1 MTDGKEAG
9 VRETGEESGGSYTIQ
24 ALDTAISLLMLIA
37 DQPDLGLSDLS
48 RRLKAGKARVYRQ
61 LKTLEERGL
70 VVCAE
75 PNRTYR
81 LGPSA
86 LMLGAKASRQIDL
99 VAIARPFL
107 ARLGEQVHET
117 TQLRVPDGEETVCVA
132 SWEPARELRVQA
144 FIGRRR
150 PLYAGSSK
158 VILAHLPEPERSKI
172 LARKRT
178 RITDNTIVDLDQ
190 LKAALERITR
200 LGFGVSHGE
209 INADLVSVTAPIFKL
224 GGIIAGAINI
234 AAPAGRMK
242 AEQLE
247 LAIRLVKS
255 AAADLTS
262 AIGGSSPESSVSS
275 QQ

>member
-1 MTDGKEAG
+1 MPKNNGG
-9 VRETGEESGGSYTIQ
+9 VVRDAGEEGGGGYTIQ

-48 RRLKAGKARVYRQ
+48 RRLEAGKARVYRQ

-99 VAIARPFL
+99 VTIARPFL
-107 ARLGEQVHET
+107 ARLGAQVQET
-117 TQLRVPDGEETVCVA
+117 TQLRVLDADETVCVA

-158 VILAHLPEPERSKI
+158 VILAHLPEPERSKV
-172 LARKRT
+172 LSRKRT
-178 RITDNTIVDLDQ
+178 RITDNTIVDLDR
-190 LKAALERITR
+190 LKAALDRITQQ
-200 LGFGVSHGE
+200 GFGVSHGE
-209 INADLVSVTAPIFKL
+209 INSDLVSVTAPIFKL

-242 AEQLE
+242 SEQLE

-262 AIGGSSPESSVSS
+262 AIGGSIPGSSANS
-275 QQ
+275 